1 MDNKVVEI
9 VNLVVV
15 TVNRRRVTEEA
26 AMAEAAGAAAEEAA
40 GAAAA
45 GAGRPATAGA
55 AGVAAEGVA
64 AADTAAAGTAE
75 PVGGVA
81 ETPGFELPLRL
92 LLAFRVLIDELHAE
106 LARRGHPDMRPMH
119 GFVFQAI
126 GPGGTTAAEL
136 GRRLGISKQAAGKT
150 IDTLEQLGY
159 TERGPDPGDARR
171 KVVRLTD
178 RAIDALALSARIF
191 DDLRARWAEILGTER
206 LRALEADLRLVT
218 PLDPWRLDVPGW
230 FGGQ

>member
-1 MDNKVVEI
+1 
-9 VNLVVV
+9 
-15 TVNRRRVTEEA
+15 
-26 AMAEAAGAAAEEAA
+26 
-40 GAAAA
+40 
-45 GAGRPATAGA
+45 
-55 AGVAAEGVA
+55 
-64 AADTAAAGTAE
+64 
-75 PVGGVA
+75 
-81 ETPGFELPLRL
+81 
-92 LLAFRVLIDELHAE
+92 
-106 LARRGHPDMRPMH
+106 MRPMH

-126 GPGGTTAAEL
+126 GPGGSTAAEL